1 MDLVSVLRGE
11 TVADSQITEAVSKAI
26 AESKTRER
34 KFRESVDLAINLKG
48 LDLSNPKNRVEE
60 EVPLPAG
67 RGRKVKIGIFAGG
80 ELAIKA
86 RAFADTVIQPNEIEE
101 LANDKKR
108 AKKLADEHQF
118 FLAEAGL
125 MTTIGKR
132 LGTVLGPR
140 GKVPKVIP
148 PGGDPTGLVTTLRNV
163 VRVRSRDRRTF
174 HANVGTAEMAAE
186 QLATNIEAILKRVE
200 GKLEHG
206 RQNIHSIFVKT
217 TMGPAQRI
225 L

>member
-1 MDLVSVLRGE
+1 M
-11 TVADSQITEAVSKAI
+11 ADATITEAVSKAI
-26 AESKTRER
+26 AEAKGRGR
-34 KFRESVDLAINLKG
+34 KFRESVDVAINLKG

-67 RGRKVKIGIFAGG
+67 RGRAVKIGIFASG

-86 RAFADTVIQPNEIEE
+86 RAVVDTVIQPNEIEE

-108 AKKLADEHQF
+108 AKKLADEHVF
-118 FLAEAGL
+118 FLAEAPL

-140 GKVPKVIP
+140 GKVPKPIP
-148 PGGDPTGLVTTLRNV
+148 QNLDPTALVNQLRNV
-163 VRVRSRDRRTF
+163 VKVRSRDRRTF
-174 HANVGTAEMAAE
+174 HANVGTVEMAPE
-186 QLATNIEAILKRVE
+186 QIATNIEAILKRVE
-200 GKLEHG
+200 TKLEHG
-206 RQNIHSIFVKT
+206 RQNIHSVFVKT